1 MISKGIKLHNGSL
14 LAARVDPEQ
23 LGLAMIELFDPIE
36 FIPFKFADP
45 ETGQIIE
52 TISMAPF
59 MPISRDSSVLIKSV
73 DILAFTNLHEAAER
87 RYNDFLDQMAR
98 RAAKLNMSETEEIF
112 GNDESDIPDDVLDLF
127 DDMDMTKVQ

>member
-1 MISKGIKLHNGSL
+1 MINKGIKLHNGSL
-14 LAARVDPEQ
+14 LAARVDPDN
-23 LGLAMIELFDPIE
+23 LGQAMIELFDPIE

-45 ETGQIIE
+45 DTGQIIE

-59 MPISRDSSVLIKSV
+59 MPISKDSSVLIKSV

-87 RYNDFLDQMAR
+87 RYVDFLDHMSK
-98 RAAKLNMSETEEIF
+98 RAALLNIHESEEIF
-112 GNDESDIPDDVLDLF
+112 GNNEGDIPDDVLDLF